1 MDGHAAENA
10 GLGQTEADMEM
21 NGDQQMV
28 DDQNGPNI
36 ENVDESGMNQ
46 QPEGGEDENGGQM
59 EDEQQL

>member
-1 MDGHAAENA
+1 
-10 GLGQTEADMEM
+10 
-21 NGDQQMV
+21 MV